1 METISQSPSTPSDK
15 PRTISERLAAVAKTS
30 FIGRQKELS
39 LLVQAAIGNT
49 SPKVNRYVMDCREI
63 EPTPQGF
70 QIALGEALEVPES
83 EPDFAT
89 VVNCLAE
96 QNQRS
101 VLAPE

>member
-63 EPTPQGF
+63 QPEGNGLDRFPLCTVYLVVDEKT
-70 QIALGEALEVPES
+70 ALVEGYRQY
-83 EPDFAT
+83 F
-89 VVNCLAE
+89 N
-96 QNQRS
+96 RS
-101 VLAPE
+101 K